1 MIRRHLAFLAAAA
14 LAAPAAAE
22 DFTILIYEPAQE
34 LALRRDSGPAG
45 QAYWAAYAAYA
56 GELAKAGAVR
66 GGAALQT
73 APDPAGPR
81 CGRAPLG
88 GPSPPPRLPIGA
100 AGGSNF
106 ASSCQ
111 PWRPGAD
118 PTTIQHVRDTPCSI

>member
-81 CGRAPLG
+81 LSGFFMISAPTH
-88 GPSPPPRLPIGA
+88 A
-100 AGGSNF
+100 AGGSL
-106 ASSCQ
+106 A
-111 PWRPGAD
+111 AAA
-118 PTTIQHVRDTPCSI
+118 PTHRRGGRVELREQLPAMATGR